1 MNAPGSPW
9 EGSHYPLE
17 GCGGTTLLEES
28 NSKWHDLPISEGGDN
43 KEEGV
48 HASQKF
54 KKKRGKKEEL
64 EAEIL
69 ALKKRQQEILQHMMM
84 DDSDADS
91 DLGISL
97 NVSGVA
103 PCHDTVEDF
112 DMASFEQSEFDLPQ
126 MYGDDTSDA
135 AVFGLRAI
143 ILPFLSL
150 PFLQLLL

>member
-1 MNAPGSPW
+1 
-9 EGSHYPLE
+9 
-17 GCGGTTLLEES
+17 
-28 NSKWHDLPISEGGDN
+28 LPISEGGDN

-48 HASQKF
+48 HASQKS

-64 EAEIL
+64 EAEML
-69 ALKKRQQEILQHMMM
+69 ALQKRQQEILAHMMT
-84 DDSDADS
+84 DNSDADS

-126 MYGDDTSDA
+126 MSGGDTSDT
-135 AVFGLRAI
+135 AVFGAACHH
-143 ILPFLSL
+143 PSFLSL
-150 PFLQLLL
+150 PFLQLLLWSLPTTTTWLPRCPRTCVLRAETATPTTLQ